1 MSLPAGT
8 RIAHFEVIAP
18 IGAGGMGEVYRARDL
33 HLGRDVA
40 LKVLP
45 DDVADDPARLARF
58 EREARAAAAL
68 NHPNILVVF
77 EVGAGD
83 GVPFVAAELLEGHTL
98 AAELHQPLPVR
109 RAVDYAVQ
117 VARGL
122 AAAHD
127 KGIVHR
133 DIKPANLFVTRDG
146 VVKILDFGIAKVA
159 EARTVATMTL
169 DGAAIGTGGYMAPE
183 QARGAA
189 VDARADLFALGA
201 VCYEMLTGRRA
212 FPGETA
218 AESLAAVL
226 HVDPPPLATAARDV
240 PAGVA
245 RVVHRCLEKAPEAR
259 FQSAR
264 DLAFA
269 LDSAVQLDAPV
280 GGETAAAA
288 APAWRS
294 WAVLVAATVVAA
306 LGGAW
311 FVASNTVTPAAPPA
325 RRFAVMLPDTPQV
338 NDDVYVPFALSPDG
352 TTLAYTTLQPE
363 RLYLR
368 RLDEFTVHEVPGTDG
383 AYDPFFSPDGRWIG
397 FWSHGEIKKVP
408 LDGGPP
414 VVICKALDMLG
425 ASWGD
430 DGTIVFAGGPGQP
443 LSIVSA
449 DGGTPRP
456 LTTLD
461 ATRGEVQHAFPQ
473 VLSGGRG
480 VLFTVQSTSRDAP
493 FSVARFDPRTTSHRA
508 VVSGGRYGRLLSSG
522 HLVYLRERALVAVR
536 ASPDTLEPTGTPTP
550 VVDDVQPGSIGAAM
564 VSAAGDGTLAYAPFR
579 PPTTSRLVWVDRA
592 GTVTD
597 TGLPPHP
604 YSVPRLA
611 PDGRSA
617 AVRIGDRSSADIWI
631 ARFAGARL
639 ERLTFDRRLDYTFSG
654 HSFSPD
660 GARLTYSEDADGG
673 VAVKVQDLDG
683 SPPTTVLSWPRR
695 VSPSRM
701 TSHGVVLVEFGET
714 SGADLL
720 LLPPGARRP
729 VSLVADPG
737 NQWGNAVSPDER
749 LLVYA
754 SNETGRYELFARP
767 FPGTGPKRQLTT
779 DGAAEAVWS
788 HDGRELFFRN
798 GGRMM
803 ALPMAA
809 GSRPPS
815 GLPRPLFDD
824 HLVPGSAGQPGYD
837 VARDG
842 RFLMLRADAP
852 TPPPELR
859 IVLNWLD
866 EVKRLVP

>member
-1 MSLPAGT
+1 MALPAGT

-18 IGAGGMGEVYRARDL
+18 LGAGGMGEVYRARD
-33 HLGRDVA
+33 HNLGRDVA
-40 LKVLP
+40 LKVVP
-45 DDVADDPARLARF
+45 DDVANDAARLARF

-68 NHPNILVVF
+68 NHPNVLVVF

-98 AAELHQPLPVR
+98 AAEMHQPLPVR
-109 RAVDYAVQ
+109 RAVDYAAQ

-133 DIKPANLFVTRDG
+133 DIKPANLFVTGDG

-159 EARTVATMTL
+159 DGESRTAATMTL
-169 DGAAIGTGGYMAPE
+169 EGTAIGTGGYMAPE

-212 FPGETA
+212 FPGETFA
-218 AESLAAVL
+218 DSLAAVL
-226 HVDPPPLATAARDV
+226 HVDPPPLGTVAPAV
-240 PAGVA
+240 PAGLA

-269 LDSAVQLDAPV
+269 LDSAVHEDPPRGTAV
-280 GGETAAAA
+280 GTA

-294 WAVLVAATVVAA
+294 WAVMAAAVAV

-311 FVASNTVTPAAPPA
+311 VVSNVLTTAAPAP
-325 RRFAVMLPDTPQV
+325 RRLAITLPDTPRL
-338 NDDVYVPFALSPDG
+338 NDDTYVPWALSPDG
-352 TTLAYTTLQPE
+352 ALLAYTTLQPE
-363 RLYLR
+363 RLFLR
-368 RLDEFTVHEVPGTDG
+368 RLDEFTVREVPGTDG
-383 AYDPFFSPDGRWIG
+383 AYDPFFSPDGQWVG

-408 LDGGPP
+408 VAGGPP
-414 VVICKALDMLG
+414 VVVCRALDMLG

-443 LSIVSA
+443 LSVVSA

-456 LTTLD
+456 LTTL
-461 ATRGEVQHAFPQ
+461 AAARGEVQHVFPQ
-473 VLSGGRG
+473 ALANGRG
-480 VLFTVQSTSRDAP
+480 VVFTVQSTARDAP
-493 FSVARFDPRTTSHRA
+493 YSVAHYDSRLGTHRTVA
-508 VVSGGRYGRLLSSG
+508 SGGRYGRWLPSG
-522 HLVYLRERALVAVR
+522 HLLYLRDDALVAVR
-536 ASPDTLEPTGTPTP
+536 AAADPIDPIGTPRP
-550 VVDDVQPGSIGAAM
+550 VVADVQVGLAGAAM
-564 VSAAGDGTLAYAPFR
+564 ISVGGDGTLAYMPSR
-579 PPTTSRLVWVDRA
+579 PLATSRLVWVDRA
-592 GTVTD
+592 GVVTD
-597 TGLPPHP
+597 TGLPSRP
-604 YSVPRLA
+604 YSQPRLA

-617 AVRIGDRSSADIWI
+617 AVRIGPESSADIWI
-631 ARFAGARL
+631 AKFAEATL
-639 ERLTFDRRLDYTFSG
+639 ERLTFDRRLEYTFSA

-660 GARLTYSEDADGG
+660 GSSLAYSEDADGG
-673 VAVKVQDLDG
+673 VAVNVRRLDG
-683 SPPTTVLSWPRR
+683 SPPATVLAWPRR
-695 VSPSRM
+695 ISPARL
-701 TSHGVVLVEFGET
+701 TSHGVLLVEFGET
-714 SGADLL
+714 TGADLL
-720 LLPPGARRP
+720 LLPPGAERP
-729 VSLVADPG
+729 VSLVADRD

-749 LLVYA
+749 LLVYT
-754 SNETGRYELFARP
+754 SNESGRYELFARP

-779 DGAAEAVWS
+779 DGATEAVWS
-788 HDGRELFFRN
+788 RDGREIFFRS
-798 GGRMM
+798 GGRLM
-803 ALPMAA
+803 ALPMTAD
-809 GSRPPS
+809 GRSPS
-815 GLPRPLFDD
+815 GLPRRLFDD
-824 HLVPGSAGQPGYD
+824 HLAPGSPGQPGYD

-852 TPPPELR
+852 AAPPEVR